1 MCFASAT
8 FASASRRAILALPH
22 DFCRESRGALANADC
37 RSDRDSGGSGGAL
50 FNPLPCVEA
59 GCSSYST
66 STTVSSETTS
76 SSGEKETRGAPSNAA
91 PVRLSRPRTRLGA
104 GFFGT
109 SLRVE
114 TSPGVSCVTDPVRE
128 GWPRFVSHKTRS
140 SPSSQA
146 AAGASTD
153 ASRDMAPRLES
164 RARDCPSQTSIDA
177 TKKGAESSGFG
188 RPETNGSR
196 NLCSACTWHS
206 LFRVPRRGFA
216 RTLCGNRSVRASPH
230 DTPQRANL
238 GSPPRLRPRR
248 HARRG
253 PTTFSSRVPHA
264 PLRRHNVPPIFANR
278 SNPHFR
284 WGCFPRRSPK
294 SHRPPPR
301 PAPRL
306 RPGALPMTD
315 RHPPLGN
322 TSRWWVQASRACPR
336 RTWRT
341 ETDTKSPCSRPAPSA
356 AATR

>member
-1 MCFASAT
+1 MGCR
-8 FASASRRAILALPH
+8 ASRNRFARGGLGSCRTKRGCHPHHKQQQVRRLMRHETWHRA
-22 DFCRESRGALANADC
+22 S
-37 RSDRDSGGSGGAL
+37 
-50 FNPLPCVEA
+50 
-59 GCSSYST
+59 
-66 STTVSSETTS
+66 
-76 SSGEKETRGAPSNAA
+76 
-91 PVRLSRPRTRLGA
+91 
-104 GFFGT
+104 
-109 SLRVE
+109 
-114 TSPGVSCVTDPVRE
+114 
-128 GWPRFVSHKTRS
+128 
-140 SPSSQA
+140 
-146 AAGASTD
+146 
-153 ASRDMAPRLES
+153 S
-164 RARDCPSQTSIDA
+164 RARA
-177 TKKGAESSGFG
+177 TA
-188 RPETNGSR
+188 RPKLQSMRPRKELNRQVLVVPKRMVLAISV
-196 NLCSACTWHS
+196 SACTWHS

-216 RTLCGNRSVRASPH
+216 RTLCGNRSVRAGPH

-253 PTTFSSRVPHA
+253 PTTSSSRVPHA
-264 PLRRHNVPPIFANR
+264 PLRRHNVPPIFANQ

-284 WGCFPRRSPK
+284 WGCFPRQSPK